1 MPKLTRLTHPTPCP
15 CSNRVAGGHHGLKS
29 TIKCPCHVNLFHLY
43 LGGPF
48 ATSMT
53 LGDSL
58 RSKEP
63 DTLFFY
69 KQPLFLAEPGKEI
82 EITTSK
88 LTTMCLKNQQ
98 FQPMCAYKLRAY
110 KKNKVYSVSE

>member
-1 MPKLTRLTHPTPCP
+1 MRIKTRTTSLTIIETTTTP
-15 CSNRVAGGHHGLKS
+15 
-29 TIKCPCHVNLFHLY
+29 Y
-43 LGGPF
+43 
-48 ATSMT
+48 
-53 LGDSL
+53 
-58 RSKEP
+58 
-63 DTLFFY
+63 FFY

-110 KKNKVYSVSE
+110 KKIKCIMSSMAHF

>member
-1 MPKLTRLTHPTPCP
+1 MFTTDAAVYTALFPQHALCTP
-15 CSNRVAGGHHGLKS
+15 
-29 TIKCPCHVNLFHLY
+29 Y
-43 LGGPF
+43 L
-48 ATSMT
+48 
-53 LGDSL
+53 
-58 RSKEP
+58 
-63 DTLFFY
+63 FY

-110 KKNKVYSVSE
+110 KRNTILLKTKETCLRVIASTGSKH